1 MNERIQ
7 NGTELYH
14 HGILGQKWGVR
25 RFQNADGTRTAAG
38 EKRYSDKAERKAAR
52 AERREA
58 KKQIKRDYREAKRL
72 NSNIKAALEKSYDIE
87 KDHDLK
93 AERAEYNKAVKKA
106 NEFVKSH
113 PQYEMITDEYT
124 IDGSMESDNGDT
136 TYWHTH
142 VDAKAISA
150 VKGTDAYNYGVHRSN
165 IALAAVG
172 GVAIAYVAASMRHK

>member
-1 MNERIQ
+1 MHEL
-7 NGTELYH
+7 ELYH
-14 HGILGQKWGVR
+14 HGILGQKWGIR

-38 EKRYSDKAERKAAR
+38 KKRYSDKAEQKAAR

-106 NEFVKSH
+106 QEFVKSH
-113 PQYEMITDEYT
+113 PQYEMTNDKYT
-124 IDGSMESDNGDT
+124 VDGSIESDNGDT
-136 TYWHTH
+136 TYWSTQ

-150 VKGTDAYNYGVHRSN
+150 VKGTDAYKYGTHRAN
-165 IALAAVG
+165 MELAAIG
-172 GVAIAYVAASMRHK
+172 GVAIAFVAASMKQKGA

>member
-25 RFQNADGTRTAAG
+25 RFQNPDGTRTAAG
-38 EKRYSDKAERKAAR
+38 EKRYSDK

-72 NSNIKAALEKSYDIE
+72 NSNIKAALQKTYDIE
-87 KDHDLK
+87 QDHDLK

-106 NEFVKSH
+106 QEFVKSH
-113 PQYEMITDEYT
+113 PQYEMTNDKYT
-124 IDGSMESDNGDT
+124 VDGSIESDNGDT
-136 TYWHTH
+136 TYWSTQ

-150 VKGTDAYNYGVHRSN
+150 VKGTDAYKYGAHRAN
-165 IALAAVG
+165 MELAAIG
-172 GVAIAYVAASMRHK
+172 GVAIAFVAASMKQKGA